1 MLDAFTRM
9 ASTDVK
15 SEGSVLL
22 EETVIRSH
30 CVFKEIRGALRI
42 W

>member
-1 MLDAFTRM
+1 MLDAFTCM
-9 ASTDVK
+9 ASTDIK

-22 EETVIRSH
+22 EETVIHSH
-30 CVFKEIRGALRI
+30 CVFKEIHGALRV